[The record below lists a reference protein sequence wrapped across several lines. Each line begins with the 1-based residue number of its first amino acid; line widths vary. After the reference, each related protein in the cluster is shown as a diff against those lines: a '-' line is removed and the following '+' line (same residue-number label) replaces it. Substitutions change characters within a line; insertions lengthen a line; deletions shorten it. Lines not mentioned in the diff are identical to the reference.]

1 MFTNIIFNK
10 KKLIK
15 NEYVYFFDFFLHLC
29 PCDNCLCLLHLMG
42 LL

>member
-1 MFTNIIFNK
+1 MCLQILSLIKT
-10 KKLIK
+10 LIK